1 MQIRY
6 TGTTIKTVCM
16 RELLSHIK
24 DAFENDPVNA
34 LCTAVHRWTFCV
46 AGSNDYAKDLISD
59 IVNKFHGLTETAKL
73 ILTQSKADK
82 NGLHTGL
89 MFEIKTYR
97 TFYEDDRLFS
107 KEIPLVFL
115 SFITWNKEGDII
127 KRLGLWETKLTQVLS
142 SPVLNM
148 NTINIEYKIYKECE

>member
-1 MQIRY
+1 M
-6 TGTTIKTVCM
+6 
-16 RELLSHIK
+16 
-24 DAFENDPVNA
+24 
-34 LCTAVHRWTFCV
+34 
-46 AGSNDYAKDLISD
+46 
-59 IVNKFHGLTETAKL
+59 TETAKL
-73 ILTQSKADK
+73 ILTQSKADR
-82 NGLHTGL
+82 NGLYTGL

-107 KEIPLVFL
+107 KEIPLIFL
-115 SFITWNKEGDII
+115 SFITWNEEGNII